1 MKASKK
7 EIVEILGI
15 LAVVASL
22 VFVGMQLMLD
32 RKVAL
37 AEQYFNRAES
47 VKADRRT
54 LLESED
60 LMRFHEESWALG
72 RRPPYWDE
80 DWEIAG
86 HVEDGSISVR
96 SVIAI
101 IIDDQL
107 AIIGYDSVYFQY
119 QQGLLDEE
127 LWNNLRSNLKRG
139 MAQEELSRAVFEHH
153 ARSTIRPVIEEVL
166 REIESER
173 ATVEH
178 DNN

>member
-15 LAVVASL
+15 FAVVASL

-54 LLESED
+54 ILESQD
-60 LMRFHEESWALG
+60 LMRFYEESWALG
-72 RRPPYWDE
+72 RTPPYWDE

-86 HVEDGSISVR
+86 HVKDGSISVR
-96 SVIAI
+96 SAIAI
-101 IIDDQL
+101 IIDNHL

-127 LWNNLRSNLKRG
+127 LWNNLRSNLKRA
-139 MAQEELSRAVFEHH
+139 MAQDELSRAVFERH
-153 ARSTIRPVIEEVL
+153 ARSTIRPVVEEVL
-166 REIESER
+166 REIEAER
-173 ATVEH
+173 ATAEL
-178 DNN
+178 DN